1 MLPGSLL
8 IASNRFFGSPITCAT
23 TELPN
28 GISQQWLDT
37 LCWIADKRSA
47 PFQFLSTGHMYAS
60 TYVNF
65 AATQTL
71 TEGVISSRSFYQFTV
86 ESLILVSIILSTP
99 GFIWRMVLEG
109 SGYNLGAISTL
120 IAAAKQ
126 STGSQRETNVISLAT
141 HIERARRYYRL
152 HWTFDEDLRRRLS
165 RLR

>member
-1 MLPGSLL
+1 MLQGSLL

-28 GISQQWLDT
+28 EISQQWLDT
-37 LCWIADKRSA
+37 LCWIADKKSA

-60 TYVNF
+60 TYASS
-65 AATQTL
+65 AAAQTHP
-71 TEGVISSRSFYQFTV
+71 EGVICSRSFYQFTV
-86 ESLILVSIILSTP
+86 ESLIMVSIILSTP
-99 GFIWRMVLEG
+99 GFIWRMILEG
-109 SGYNLGAISTL
+109 SRYNLGAISML

-126 STGSQRETNVISLAT
+126 STGSQKKTNIQSLAT

-152 HWTFDEDLRRRLS
+152 HWTFDEDLRRRLT